1 MKRFS
6 LVLLLA
12 AASSGLLAQS
22 DTINFTTPPSEFT
35 FNHTLSKLYTVQTAR
50 VLNPLDVSITLG
62 GAFGFER
69 DNGFL
74 GSVAFGL
81 GGYGDI
87 EMATSSLMASLFS
100 RDENYG
106 NIALKGK
113 LYTADDRSW
122 QLSAGMRSNSSWEGS
137 SSDEEAIRTS
147 AEDLYLL
154 GLRYVDYK
162 WRMTSLYI
170 SLTYSKYKDVNLHGG
185 LTITDVR
192 YKDAQLYFANS
203 IWNYNPITV
212 KQNMVNFFLGLDRR
226 LNERTTM
233 IAEVLSTPVIA
244 VDAKNSK
251 FMVERRYSG
260 SVGLRLFVN
269 RFLVLDTALRYQDD
283 FSGIA
288 DTQVRV
294 GIMAIWNAAGN

>member
-1 MKRFS
+1 MKRLFLALS
-6 LVLLLA
+6 LTLL
-12 AASSGLLAQS
+12 SSGAGAQT
-22 DTINFTTPPSEFT
+22 DTVNFTTPPSLFS

-50 VLNPLDVSITLG
+50 VLDPLDVSITLG

-69 DNGFL
+69 ENGFL

-106 NIALKGK
+106 NISLKGR
-113 LYTADDRSW
+113 LYTAPDNLF
-122 QLSAGMRSNSSWEGS
+122 QVSAGMRSNSSWEES
-137 SSDEEAIRTS
+137 SSDEGAIRTS

-154 GLRYVDYK
+154 GLRFVDYK
-162 WRMTSLYI
+162 WRMTSLYL
-170 SLTYSKYKDVNLHGG
+170 SLTYSKYKDTDLHGG

-192 YKDAQLYFANS
+192 YKESQIYLDNNN
-203 IWNYNPITV
+203 WNYNPLTE
-212 KQNMVNFFLGLDRR
+212 KKNMVNFFLGLDRR

-244 VDAKNSK
+244 VDITNKK
-251 FMVERRYSG
+251 LVVERRYSG

-283 FSGIA
+283 FTGIA

-294 GIMAIWNAAGN
+294 GLMAVWNAAGN

>member
-1 MKRFS
+1 MKQLF
-6 LVLLLA
+6 LA
-12 AASSGLLAQS
+12 LILITVTHGLQAQT
-22 DTINFTTPPSEFT
+22 DTINFTTPPAVFN

-69 DNGFL
+69 ENGFL

-106 NIALKGK
+106 NISLKGK
-113 LYTADDRSW
+113 LYTDDDKLF
-122 QLSAGMRSNSSWEGS
+122 QISAGMRSNSSWEES
-137 SSDEEAIRTS
+137 SSDEGAIRTS

-170 SLTYSKYKDVNLHGG
+170 SLTYAKYKDVDLHGG

-192 YKDAQLYFANS
+192 FKESQLFLDNS
-203 IWNYNPITV
+203 LPNYNPLTE
-212 KQNMVNFFLGLDRR
+212 KKNMVNFFFGLDRR

-244 VDAKNSK
+244 VDITNKK
-251 FMVERRYSG
+251 LVVERRYSG

-269 RFLVLDTALRYQDD
+269 RWFVLDTALRYQDD
-283 FSGIA
+283 FTGIA

-294 GIMAIWNAAGN
+294 GLMAIWNAAGN

>member
-1 MKRFS
+1 MKRLFLALS
-6 LVLLLA
+6 LTLL
-12 AASSGLLAQS
+12 SSGAGAQT
-22 DTINFTTPPSEFT
+22 DTVNFTTPPSLFS

-50 VLNPLDVSITLG
+50 VLDPLDVSITLG

-69 DNGFL
+69 ENGFL

-106 NIALKGK
+106 NISLKGR
-113 LYTADDRSW
+113 LYTAPDN
-122 QLSAGMRSNSSWEGS
+122 LFLVSAGMRSNSSWEES
-137 SSDEEAIRTS
+137 SSDEGAIRTS

-154 GLRYVDYK
+154 GLRFVDYK
-162 WRMTSLYI
+162 WRMTSLYL
-170 SLTYSKYKDVNLHGG
+170 SLTYSKYKDTDLHGG

-192 YKDAQLYFANS
+192 YKESQIYLDNNN
-203 IWNYNPITV
+203 WNYNPLTE
-212 KQNMVNFFLGLDRR
+212 KKNMVNFFLGLDRR

-244 VDAKNSK
+244 VDITNKK
-251 FMVERRYSG
+251 LVVERRYSG

-283 FSGIA
+283 FTGIA

-294 GIMAIWNAAGN
+294 GLMAVWNAAGN

>member
-1 MKRFS
+1 MKRLF
-6 LVLLLA
+6 LAFWLA
-12 AASSGLLAQS
+12 AASSGLWAQT
-22 DTINFTTPPSEFT
+22 DTINYTTPQAGFT
-35 FNHTLSKLYTVQTAR
+35 FNHTLPKLYTIQTAR
-50 VLNPLDVSITLG
+50 VLNPLDLSIILG

-162 WRMTSLYI
+162 WRMTSLYL
-170 SLTYSKYKDVNLHGG
+170 SFTYAKYKDVELHGG
-185 LTITDVR
+185 LTITDIR
-192 YKDAQLYFANS
+192 YKDAQLYFTNAV
-203 IWNYNPITV
+203 WNYNPVTV
-212 KQNMVNFFLGLDRR
+212 KQNMVNFFFGFDRR

-244 VDAKNSK
+244 VDAKNTK
-251 FMVERRYSG
+251 FVVERRYSG

-269 RFLVLDTALRYQDD
+269 RYFVLDTALRYQDD

-294 GIMAIWNAAGN
+294 GVMAMWNAAGH

>member
-1 MKRFS
+1 MKRLFLALS
-6 LVLLLA
+6 LTLL
-12 AASSGLLAQS
+12 SSGAGAQT
-22 DTINFTTPPSEFT
+22 DTVNFTTPPSLFS

-50 VLNPLDVSITLG
+50 VLDPLDVSITLG

-69 DNGFL
+69 ENGFL

-106 NIALKGK
+106 NISLKGR
-113 LYTADDRSW
+113 LYTAPDNLF
-122 QLSAGMRSNSSWEGS
+122 QVSAGMRSNSSWEES
-137 SSDEEAIRTS
+137 SSDEGAIRTS

-154 GLRYVDYK
+154 GLRFVDYK
-162 WRMTSLYI
+162 WRMTSLYL
-170 SLTYSKYKDVNLHGG
+170 SLTYSKYKDTDLHGG

-192 YKDAQLYFANS
+192 YKESQIYLDNNN
-203 IWNYNPITV
+203 WNYNPLTE
-212 KQNMVNFFLGLDRR
+212 KKNMVNFFFGLDRR

-244 VDAKNSK
+244 VDITNKK
-251 FMVERRYSG
+251 LVVERRYSG

-283 FSGIA
+283 FTGIA

-294 GIMAIWNAAGN
+294 GLMAVWNAAGN